1 MLNVVVVS
9 FGYKISF
16 NAIKPAQALF
26 FLVGS
31 LRLTPFLFGS
41 DISSGL

>member
-1 MLNVVVVS
+1 MINVVVVS

-16 NAIKPAQALF
+16 NAIKTAQALF
-26 FLVGS
+26 FHVGS

-41 DISSGL
+41 DISSSL